1 MVSNQTISPKIQRII
16 ELNKEHNHKLFAPYN
31 PLTGE
36 GSPIARER
44 LYIDIERTHFIRIPT
59 YLYKTQVIQD
69 IVFAGSIEKYSL
81 NKGVDF
87 DAMQD
92 FVNELRI
99 TYDFEFWCATCAK
112 IKDKTS
118 GRIVPFILRH
128 AQLKLVKQLV
138 NDLFSGQPVRV
149 ILLKAR
155 QWGGSTVVQ
164 LFLAW
169 IQIFHRINWNS
180 VIIAHQKD
188 AARNIRA
195 MYSRMADEHPA
206 DVFPVRFRNFE
217 GSQSNKLLVDRDCV
231 ISIGSVLRP
240 EALRSDD
247 IKLVHCSEVGL
258 WEDTPKRKADS
269 VIQAVVSSVPDI
281 AFTCVV
287 LESTAKGIGNYFHN
301 TWCDAEDGRNAY
313 KPVFVAWWEID
324 IYYHQFKDEADMA
337 EFIATM
343 TPEEMERFN
352 LGATLEGLNWYRRM
366 RRTLPSDWQMKCE
379 FPSTPREAFATT
391 GRYVHNPAD
400 IAYMRSG
407 CSAPKFV
414 GELIADA
421 TYGAGAIDNS
431 MQFVPGDNG
440 TLWLWAMPD
449 KERTVSNRYVVSMDI
464 GGKHN
469 DADWTVI
476 SVIDRYMLSLGG
488 VEECIGTY
496 RFHLDQDLAVWKAVQ
511 LAKFFNNALLVVEFN
526 SLDTRTTEG
535 DHTYTIL
542 DEIVDIYDNIYYR
555 DDPTKVRA
563 GVAPH
568 YGFHTNKATKRD
580 LITQMNKRL
589 REKLYIENDK
599 RAIDECEYY
608 EQKVNKDQFGAIDG
622 KHDDIYM
629 SRAIG
634 LKVSSKMPMPKE
646 IVNDQVSATYRATST
661 IRTQASI

>member
-1 MVSNQTISPKIQRII
+1 MATGDIGTEAKRII
-16 ELNKEHNHKLFAPYN
+16 ELNKEHNARLFAAYN

-36 GSPIARER
+36 GSPISRARV
-44 LYIDIERTHFIRIPT
+44 YIHAGKFILVPS
-59 YLYKTQVIQD
+59 YLYATRFVQE
-69 IVFAGSIEKYSL
+69 IVAAGSLEKYSMNHGL
-81 NKGVDF
+81 EF
-87 DAMQD
+87 
-92 FVNELRI
+92 NELYDFLNDLRI
-99 TYDFEFWCATCAK
+99 EYDFEFWCATCAK
-112 IKDKTS
+112 VKDKLT
-118 GRIVPFILRH
+118 GRIVPFILRR
-128 AQLKLVKQLV
+128 AQLKLVKTLV
-138 NDLFSGQPVRV
+138 DDLFAGKPVRI

-164 LFLAW
+164 LFMAW

-195 MYSRMADEHPA
+195 MYSRMADHHPV
-206 DVFPVRFRNFE
+206 DVFPVRFRSFE
-217 GSQSNKLLVDRDCV
+217 GSQSNKVLLDRDCV
-231 ISIGSVLRP
+231 VSIGSVLRP

-269 VIQAVVSSVPDI
+269 VIQAVVSSVPNI

-287 LESTAKGIGNYFHN
+287 IESTAKGIGNYFHN
-301 TWCDAEDGRNAY
+301 TWCEAEAGGNAY
-313 KPVFVAWWEID
+313 TPVFVAWWEID
-324 IYYHQFKDEADMA
+324 MYRQKFRDEDEML
-337 EFIATM
+337 EFVKSM
-343 TPEEMERFN
+343 TPDEKERFN
-352 LGATLEGLNWYRRM
+352 LGATLEGLNWYRNM

-400 IAYMRSG
+400 IEYMRRG
-407 CSAPKFV
+407 CTEPKYV
-414 GELIADA
+414 GEMVADA
-421 TYGAGAIDNS
+421 TYGKQAIDGS
-431 MQFVPGDNG
+431 LRFVSCDNG
-440 TLWLWAMPD
+440 TLRLWALPD
-449 KERTVSNRYVVSMDI
+449 TSRVVSDRYVVSMDI
-464 GGKHN
+464 GGRSD

-476 SVIDRYMLSLGG
+476 SVIDRYMLSAGG

-511 LAKFFNNALLVVEFN
+511 LARFFCNALLVVEFN
-526 SLDTRTTEG
+526 SLDTKTTEG

-542 DEIVDIYDNIYYR
+542 DEIVNEYDNIYFR

-563 GVAPH
+563 GLPPH
-568 YGFHTNKATKRD
+568 YGFHTNRATKRD

-589 REKLYIENDK
+589 RERLYIENDK
-599 RAIDECEYY
+599 MAVDEIEWF
-608 EQKVNKDQFGAIDG
+608 EQKVDKDQFGAIDG

-634 LKVSSKMPMPKE
+634 LKVSSKMPLPVE
-646 IVNDQVSATYRATST
+646 RVQTQEQPYRSHDTAVRS
-661 IRTQASI
+661 QSSI